1 MASITSITSIEQD
14 NTNHIELFKNEPPHP
29 SYIAGMID
37 GDGNIFIRKL
47 KQGYQSGITISQ
59 SRTNILQVIRY
70 HFGGSITTSA
80 KRNNKVENMMTED
93 NFYHKHNVRNEYNL
107 LLRSNEYKLLLDYI
121 RFSII
126 IKQPQIEYLNE
137 FYKLADIPYV
147 VEQKEELYKKCS
159 DITKNKV
166 MDETNL
172 SRMNIE
178 YIQGLLDA
186 EGCFYINKKKL
197 TSFYISIAQKNHPIV
212 LEKIKEFLG
221 FGNIEKNIAYTISR
235 KSDCLKFISLVKDG
249 LIVKYNQAV
258 AFEKYLLT
266 DDTAIKQ
273 EMYKICN
280 EEKHRIEHFTDVNCN
295 DAGKE
300 GYDKTIHLRELKHKV
315 CKDIIRKQVYKEKS
329 EKMMGEGNHNFGK
342 LKSEETKKK
351 MSTSIRDAKNGLS
364 DEMILKVRELIK
376 QGKKNIEIEKMLYLP
391 TQTVT
396 RIKNGATV
404 CRTEEKV
411 VKKKLDQEEVN
422 IKRRKI
428 HLDELFI
435 VVEKIVAGETPTP
448 ILEYLDSLRLKK
460 NINNEL
466 TVDIIKNIKR
476 VILEGKVPFY
486 KREMPLEKYEYY
498 ERMIM
503 NYSNKEI
510 I

>member
-1 MASITSITSIEQD
+1 MASITSIEQD
-14 NTNHIELFKNEPPHP
+14 NSTHIERFKNTPPHP
-29 SYIAGMID
+29 SYISGFID
-37 GDGNIFIRKL
+37 GDGCIFIRKL
-47 KQGYQSGITISQ
+47 KQGYQSGITITQ
-59 SRTNILQVIRY
+59 CRTNILRVIRY
-70 HFGGSITTSA
+70 HFGGSITTS
-80 KRNNKVENMMTED
+80 KNRNNKVENMMTED

-126 IKQPQIEYLNE
+126 IKQSQIEYLNE
-137 FYKLADIPYV
+137 FYKLADIPNV

-159 DITKNKV
+159 EITKNKI

-178 YIQGLLDA
+178 YIQGIFDA
-186 EGCFYINKKKL
+186 EGCLFLDKHNPSQNCI
-197 TSFYISIAQKNHPIV
+197 TISQKNHPIV
-212 LEKIKEFLG
+212 LEKIKTLLG
-221 FGNIEKNIAYTISR
+221 YGNIYCKHKYTIQK

-266 DDTAIKQ
+266 DDMTIKE

-295 DAGKE
+295 DVGKE
-300 GYDKTIHLRELKHKV
+300 GYDKTMHLRDLKHKV
-315 CKDIIRKQVYKEKS
+315 CKEIILKQVYKEKS

-342 LKSEETKKK
+342 LKSDETKKK
-351 MSTSIRDAKNGLS
+351 MSTSIRNAKNGIS

-376 QGKKNIEIEKMLYLP
+376 QGKKNIEIEKMLDLP

-411 VKKKLDQEEVN
+411 VKEKITQEEVN

-435 VVEKIVAGETPTP
+435 VVEKIVAGESPTP
-448 ILEYLDSLRLKK
+448 ILEYLDEIRLKK
-460 NINNEL
+460 NINNDL

-476 VILEGKVPFY
+476 VILEGKMPFY
-486 KREMPLEKYEYY
+486 KREMPLEKYEHY

-503 NYSNKEI
+503 NYFKKDI